1 MPLNANISA
10 FLTMIAISEGTEG
23 IGQMGYNCIVGG
35 ELFHDYSRHPDVLVT
50 LNKRGLKSTAAGRY

>member
-1 MPLNANISA
+1 MTGNERA
-10 FLTMIAISEGTEG
+10 FLDTLAVSEDTFGHG
-23 IGQMGYNCIVGG
+23 DNGYNVIVGG